1 MFGSPWEDRAPT
13 GPKSRQ
19 DPNVRRQPPRRF
31 GFTADIESEIGSQMF
46 RPIHRYDTDIRAQPV
61 VQFGERLQAGKN
73 GADEGYMALSCFPT
87 GGHVEQVMGS
97 PPVDSKYEVERRVAK
112 GS

>member
-1 MFGSPWEDRAPT
+1 
-13 GPKSRQ
+13 
-19 DPNVRRQPPRRF
+19 
-31 GFTADIESEIGSQMF
+31 MF
-46 RPIHRYDTDIRAQPV
+46 RPIHRYETDIRAQPV
-61 VQFGERLQAGKN
+61 VQFGERLQAGKT

-97 PPVDSKYEVERRVAK
+97 PPVVSMYEVERRVAK

>member
-19 DPNVRRQPPRRF
+19 DPNVRRQPQRRF
-31 GFTADIESEIGSQMF
+31 GFTGDIESEIGSQMF
-46 RPIHRYDTDIRAQPV
+46 RPIHRHATDIRTQPV
-61 VQFGERLQAGKN
+61 VQFGEHLQADKT
-73 GADEGYMALSCFPT
+73 GADDGYMALSFFPT

-97 PPVDSKYEVERRVAK
+97 PPVVSMYEDERRVAK